1 MDKYYKT
8 NDEMKIHTTN
18 YKNVFI
24 EVAEDCPVDM
34 GVIPPLKGD
43 KKTVANMQFEI
54 LNKAPYQY
62 TSDEVLFQVF
72 ANRNDLT
79 QEEFAQAK
87 SEFFSKGQP
96 CFRASPLT
104 KRYGFGIHCNEES
117 KIAMYGM
124 ETLEYAK
131 YLANKSIGK
140 VKAMR
145 SKRG

>member
-1 MDKYYKT
+1 
-8 NDEMKIHTTN
+8 MKIHTTN

-43 KKTVANMQFEI
+43 KKTIANMQFEI

>member
-145 SKRG
+145 SKRS

>member
-1 MDKYYKT
+1 
-8 NDEMKIHTTN
+8 
-18 YKNVFI
+18 
-24 EVAEDCPVDM
+24 M

-79 QEEFAQAK
+79 HEEFAQAK

>member
-1 MDKYYKT
+1 
-8 NDEMKIHTTN
+8 MKIHTTN

-145 SKRG
+145 SKRS